1 MKSGMIFGLVS
12 SLILHALV
20 LMFFLFSFYT
30 QEKSSGVDFKQGVEF
45 TSIMMVS
52 ELPIGELKEVSIDQK
67 KSNSQDKN
75 KKQMVSEL
83 PIGELKEVSIDQKK
97 SNSQDK
103 NKKQDEKMSLNSQD
117 KNAVLKAQKKIEKQ
131 DENQAQK
138 EIANASE
145 NSKFKNESLSAPLQS
160 NEDKTQT
167 IVSGNAKEQIKS
179 YQALLMAHLAKF
191 KKYPQEAIMQKQ
203 EGVVRIRVS
212 IDESGNVLSKELKK
226 SCPYA
231 VLNDEVLSLFKRA
244 SPLPKPPKEM
254 LKDGEKI
261 SFVMPIDYNI
271 KDYLGKK

>member
-75 KKQMVSEL
+75 KKQ
-83 PIGELKEVSIDQKK
+83 
-97 SNSQDK
+97 
-103 NKKQDEKMSLNSQD
+103 DERISLNSQD
-117 KNAVLKAQKKIEKQ
+117 KNAVLKAQKKIKKQ

-167 IVSGNAKEQIKS
+167 IISGNAKEQIKS

>member
-1 MKSGMIFGLVS
+1 MKSSVIFGLVS

-45 TSIMMVS
+45 TSIM
-52 ELPIGELKEVSIDQK
+52 
-67 KSNSQDKN
+67 
-75 KKQMVSEL
+75 MVSEL

>member
-1 MKSGMIFGLVS
+1 MKSSVIFGFVL
-12 SLILHALV
+12 SLILHTLV

-30 QEKSSGVDFKQGVEF
+30 QEKSSGVDFKQGAEF

-52 ELPIGELKEVSIDQK
+52 EF
-67 KSNSQDKN
+67 
-75 KKQMVSEL
+75 

-103 NKKQDEKMSLNSQD
+103 NKKQDERISLNSQD
-117 KNAVLKAQKKIEKQ
+117 KNAVLKVQKKIEKQ

-167 IVSGNAKEQIKS
+167 IVSGNAKEQVKS
-179 YQALLMAHLAKF
+179 YQALLMAHLTKF

-231 VLNDEVLSLFKRA
+231 ALNDEALSLFKRA

-254 LKDGEKI
+254 LKNGDKI

>member
-1 MKSGMIFGLVS
+1 MKSSVIFGFVL

-20 LMFFLFSFYT
+20 LIFFLFSFYT
-30 QEKSSGVDFKQGVEF
+30 QEKSSGVDFKQGLEF

-75 KKQMVSEL
+75 KKQ
-83 PIGELKEVSIDQKK
+83 
-97 SNSQDK
+97 
-103 NKKQDEKMSLNSQD
+103 DERINLDSQD
-117 KNAVLKAQKKIEKQ
+117 KNAVLKVQKKIKKQ
-131 DENQAQK
+131 DKNQAQK

-167 IVSGNAKEQIKS
+167 IVSGNAKEQVKS
-179 YQALLMAHLAKF
+179 YQALLMAHLTKF

-231 VLNDEVLSLFKRA
+231 ALNNEVLSLFKRA

-254 LKDGEKI
+254 LKNGDKI
-261 SFVMPIDYNI
+261 SFIMPIDYNI

>member
-75 KKQMVSEL
+75 K
-83 PIGELKEVSIDQKK
+83 
-97 SNSQDK
+97 
-103 NKKQDEKMSLNSQD
+103 
-117 KNAVLKAQKKIEKQ
+117 KQ

>member
-1 MKSGMIFGLVS
+1 MKSSVIFGFVL
-12 SLILHALV
+12 SLILHTLV

-30 QEKSSGVDFKQGVEF
+30 QEKSSGVDFKQGAEF

-52 ELPIGELKEVSIDQK
+52 EF
-67 KSNSQDKN
+67 
-75 KKQMVSEL
+75 

-103 NKKQDEKMSLNSQD
+103 NKKQDERISFNSQD
-117 KNAVLKAQKKIEKQ
+117 KNAVLKVQKKIEKQ

-160 NEDKTQT
+160 NKDKTQT
-167 IVSGNAKEQIKS
+167 IVSGNAKEQVKS
-179 YQALLMAHLAKF
+179 YQALLMAHLTKF

-212 IDESGNVLSKELKK
+212 IDESGNVLSKELKNLALMQRSMMK
-226 SCPYA
+226 
-231 VLNDEVLSLFKRA
+231 L
-244 SPLPKPPKEM
+244 
-254 LKDGEKI
+254 
-261 SFVMPIDYNI
+261 
-271 KDYLGKK
+271 

>member
-45 TSIMMVS
+45 TSIM
-52 ELPIGELKEVSIDQK
+52 
-67 KSNSQDKN
+67 
-75 KKQMVSEL
+75 MVSEL

-167 IVSGNAKEQIKS
+167 IVSGNAKEQVKS
-179 YQALLMAHLAKF
+179 YQALLMAHLTKF

-254 LKDGEKI
+254 LKNGNKI

>member
-45 TSIMMVS
+45 TSIM
-52 ELPIGELKEVSIDQK
+52 
-67 KSNSQDKN
+67 
-75 KKQMVSEL
+75 MVSEL

-261 SFVMPIDYNI
+261 SFVMPIDYKI

>member
-45 TSIMMVS
+45 TSI
-52 ELPIGELKEVSIDQK
+52 I
-67 KSNSQDKN
+67 
-75 KKQMVSEL
+75 MVSEL

-145 NSKFKNESLSAPLQS
+145 NSKFKNETLSAPLQS

>member
-1 MKSGMIFGLVS
+1 MKSSVIFGFVL

-30 QEKSSGVDFKQGVEF
+30 QEKSSGVDFKQGAEF

-75 KKQMVSEL
+75 KKQ
-83 PIGELKEVSIDQKK
+83 
-97 SNSQDK
+97 
-103 NKKQDEKMSLNSQD
+103 DERISLNSQD
-117 KNAVLKAQKKIEKQ
+117 KNAVLKVQKKIEKQ

-167 IVSGNAKEQIKS
+167 IVSGNAKEQVKS
-179 YQALLMAHLAKF
+179 YQALLMAHLTKF

-231 VLNDEVLSLFKRA
+231 ALNDEALSLFKRA

-254 LKDGEKI
+254 LKNGDKI

>member
-1 MKSGMIFGLVS
+1 MKSSVIFGFVL

-30 QEKSSGVDFKQGVEF
+30 QEKSSGVDFKQGAEF

-75 KKQMVSEL
+75 KKQ
-83 PIGELKEVSIDQKK
+83 
-97 SNSQDK
+97 
-103 NKKQDEKMSLNSQD
+103 DERISLNSQD
-117 KNAVLKAQKKIEKQ
+117 KNAVLKVQKKIEKQ

-167 IVSGNAKEQIKS
+167 IVSGNAKEQVKS
-179 YQALLMAHLAKF
+179 YQALLMAHLTKF
-191 KKYPQEAIMQKQ
+191 KKYPQESIMQKQ

-231 VLNDEVLSLFKRA
+231 ALNDEVLSLFKRA

-254 LKDGEKI
+254 LKNGDKI

>member
-1 MKSGMIFGLVS
+1 MKSSVIFGFVL
-12 SLILHALV
+12 SLILHTLV

-30 QEKSSGVDFKQGVEF
+30 QEKSSGVDFKQGLEF

-52 ELPIGELKEVSIDQK
+52 EF
-67 KSNSQDKN
+67 
-75 KKQMVSEL
+75 

-103 NKKQDEKMSLNSQD
+103 NKKQDERISFNSQD
-117 KNAVLKAQKKIEKQ
+117 KNAVLKVQKKIEKQ
-131 DENQAQK
+131 DKNQAQK

-167 IVSGNAKEQIKS
+167 IVSGNAKEQVKS
-179 YQALLMAHLAKF
+179 YQALLMAHLTKF

-231 VLNDEVLSLFKRA
+231 ALNDEALSLFKRA

-254 LKDGEKI
+254 LKNGDKI

>member
-1 MKSGMIFGLVS
+1 MKSSVIFGFVL
-12 SLILHALV
+12 SLILHTLV

-30 QEKSSGVDFKQGVEF
+30 QEKSSGVDFKQGAEF

-75 KKQMVSEL
+75 KKQ
-83 PIGELKEVSIDQKK
+83 
-97 SNSQDK
+97 
-103 NKKQDEKMSLNSQD
+103 DERISLNSQD
-117 KNAVLKAQKKIEKQ
+117 KNAVLKVQKKIEKQ
-131 DENQAQK
+131 DENQVQK

-167 IVSGNAKEQIKS
+167 IVSGNAKEQVKS

-231 VLNDEVLSLFKRA
+231 ALNDEALSLFKRA

-254 LKDGEKI
+254 LKNGDKI

>member
-1 MKSGMIFGLVS
+1 MKSSVIFGFVS
-12 SLILHALV
+12 SLVLHALV

-45 TSIMMVS
+45 TSIM
-52 ELPIGELKEVSIDQK
+52 
-67 KSNSQDKN
+67 
-75 KKQMVSEL
+75 MVSEL

-145 NSKFKNESLSAPLQS
+145 NSKFKNETLSAPLQS

-167 IVSGNAKEQIKS
+167 IVTGNAKEQIKS

-226 SCPYA
+226 SCPHA

>member
-1 MKSGMIFGLVS
+1 MKSSVIFGFVL

-20 LMFFLFSFYT
+20 LTFFLFSFYT
-30 QEKSSGVDFKQGVEF
+30 QEKSSGVDFKQGLEF

-75 KKQMVSEL
+75 KKQ
-83 PIGELKEVSIDQKK
+83 
-97 SNSQDK
+97 
-103 NKKQDEKMSLNSQD
+103 DERISFNSQD
-117 KNAVLKAQKKIEKQ
+117 KNAVLKVQKKIEKQ

-167 IVSGNAKEQIKS
+167 IVSGNAKEQVKS
-179 YQALLMAHLAKF
+179 YQALLMAHLTKF

-231 VLNDEVLSLFKRA
+231 ALNDEALSLFKRA

-254 LKDGEKI
+254 LKNGDKI

>member
-1 MKSGMIFGLVS
+1 MKSGMIFGFVL

-30 QEKSSGVDFKQGVEF
+30 QEKSSGVDFKQGLEF
-45 TSIMMVS
+45 TSIM
-52 ELPIGELKEVSIDQK
+52 
-67 KSNSQDKN
+67 
-75 KKQMVSEL
+75 MVSEL

-117 KNAVLKAQKKIEKQ
+117 KNAVLKAQKKIKKQ

-167 IVSGNAKEQIKS
+167 IISGNAKEQIKS

>member
-1 MKSGMIFGLVS
+1 MKSSVIFGFVL
-12 SLILHALV
+12 SLILHTLV

-30 QEKSSGVDFKQGVEF
+30 QEKSSGVDFKQGAEF

-52 ELPIGELKEVSIDQK
+52 EFPIW
-67 KSNSQDKN
+67 
-75 KKQMVSEL
+75 
-83 PIGELKEVSIDQKK
+83 ELKEVSIDQKK

-103 NKKQDEKMSLNSQD
+103 NKKQDERISFNSQD
-117 KNAVLKAQKKIEKQ
+117 KNAVLKVQKKIEKQ

-167 IVSGNAKEQIKS
+167 IVSGNAKEQVKS
-179 YQALLMAHLAKF
+179 YQALLMVHLTKF

-231 VLNDEVLSLFKRA
+231 ALNDEALSLFKRA

-254 LKDGEKI
+254 LKNGDKI

>member
-45 TSIMMVS
+45 TSIM
-52 ELPIGELKEVSIDQK
+52 
-67 KSNSQDKN
+67 
-75 KKQMVSEL
+75 MVSEL

-254 LKDGEKI
+254 LKDDEKI

>member
-1 MKSGMIFGLVS
+1 MKSSVIFGFVS
-12 SLILHALV
+12 SLVLHALV

-75 KKQMVSEL
+75 KKQ
-83 PIGELKEVSIDQKK
+83 
-97 SNSQDK
+97 
-103 NKKQDEKMSLNSQD
+103 DEKMSLNSQD
-117 KNAVLKAQKKIEKQ
+117 KNAILKAQKKIEKQ

-145 NSKFKNESLSAPLQS
+145 NSKFKNETLSAPLQS

-167 IVSGNAKEQIKS
+167 IVTGNAKEQIKS

-254 LKDGEKI
+254 LKNGEKI

>member
-1 MKSGMIFGLVS
+1 MKSSVIFGFVL
-12 SLILHALV
+12 SLILHTLV
-20 LMFFLFSFYT
+20 LMFSLFSFYT
-30 QEKSSGVDFKQGVEF
+30 QEKSSGVDFKQGAEF

-52 ELPIGELKEVSIDQK
+52 EP
-67 KSNSQDKN
+67 
-75 KKQMVSEL
+75 

-103 NKKQDEKMSLNSQD
+103 NKKQDERISLNSQD
-117 KNAVLKAQKKIEKQ
+117 KNAVLKVQKKIEKQ

-167 IVSGNAKEQIKS
+167 IVSGNAKEQVKS
-179 YQALLMAHLAKF
+179 YQALLMAHLTKF

-231 VLNDEVLSLFKRA
+231 ALNDEALSLFKKA

-254 LKDGEKI
+254 LKNGDKI

>member
-1 MKSGMIFGLVS
+1 MKSNVIFGFVL

-20 LMFFLFSFYT
+20 LIFFLFSFYT

-45 TSIMMVS
+45 TSIMM
-52 ELPIGELKEVSIDQK
+52 I
-67 KSNSQDKN
+67 
-75 KKQMVSEL
+75 SEL

-117 KNAVLKAQKKIEKQ
+117 KNAVLKVQKKIEKQ

-167 IVSGNAKEQIKS
+167 IVSGNAKEQVKS
-179 YQALLMAHLAKF
+179 YQALLMAHLTKF
-191 KKYPQEAIMQKQ
+191 KKYPQEAIVQKQ

-254 LKDGEKI
+254 LKNGDKI

>member
-1 MKSGMIFGLVS
+1 MKSSVIFGFVL

-20 LMFFLFSFYT
+20 LIFFLFSFYT
-30 QEKSSGVDFKQGVEF
+30 QEKSSGVDFKQGAEF

-75 KKQMVSEL
+75 KKQ
-83 PIGELKEVSIDQKK
+83 
-97 SNSQDK
+97 
-103 NKKQDEKMSLNSQD
+103 DEKINLNSQD
-117 KNAVLKAQKKIEKQ
+117 KNAVLKVQKKIEKQ
-131 DENQAQK
+131 DKNQAQK
-138 EIANASE
+138 EVANASE

-167 IVSGNAKEQIKS
+167 IVSGNAKEQVKS
-179 YQALLMAHLAKF
+179 YQALLMAHLTKF

-231 VLNDEVLSLFKRA
+231 ALNDEVLSLFKRA

-254 LKDGEKI
+254 LKNGNKI

>member
-1 MKSGMIFGLVS
+1 MKSSVIFGFVL

-20 LMFFLFSFYT
+20 LIFFLFSFYT
-30 QEKSSGVDFKQGVEF
+30 QEKSSGVDFKQGLEF

-75 KKQMVSEL
+75 KKQ
-83 PIGELKEVSIDQKK
+83 
-97 SNSQDK
+97 
-103 NKKQDEKMSLNSQD
+103 DERINLDSQD
-117 KNAVLKAQKKIEKQ
+117 KNAVLKVQKKIKKQ
-131 DENQAQK
+131 DKNQAQK

>member
-1 MKSGMIFGLVS
+1 MKPSVIFGFVS

-67 KSNSQDKN
+67 KSNF
-75 KKQMVSEL
+75 
-83 PIGELKEVSIDQKK
+83 
-97 SNSQDK
+97 QDK

-117 KNAVLKAQKKIEKQ
+117 KNAVLKVQKKIEKQ

-167 IVSGNAKEQIKS
+167 IVSGNAKEQVKS
-179 YQALLMAHLAKF
+179 YQALLMAHLTKF
-191 KKYPQEAIMQKQ
+191 KKYPQEAIVQKQ

-231 VLNDEVLSLFKRA
+231 ALNDEALSLFKRA
-244 SPLPKPPKEM
+244 SPLPKPPKEI
-254 LKDGEKI
+254 LKNGDKI

>member
-75 KKQMVSEL
+75 KKQ
-83 PIGELKEVSIDQKK
+83 
-97 SNSQDK
+97 
-103 NKKQDEKMSLNSQD
+103 DEKMSLNSQD

-145 NSKFKNESLSAPLQS
+145 NSKFKNETLSAPLQS

-254 LKDGEKI
+254 LKDGNKI

>member
-1 MKSGMIFGLVS
+1 MKSSVIFGFVL

-30 QEKSSGVDFKQGVEF
+30 QEKSSGVDFKQGLEF

-75 KKQMVSEL
+75 KKQ
-83 PIGELKEVSIDQKK
+83 
-97 SNSQDK
+97 
-103 NKKQDEKMSLNSQD
+103 DERISLNSQD
-117 KNAVLKAQKKIEKQ
+117 KNAVLKVQKKIEKQ

-138 EIANASE
+138 EVANASE
-145 NSKFKNESLSAPLQS
+145 NSKFKNESFSAPLQS

-167 IVSGNAKEQIKS
+167 IVSGNAKEQVKS
-179 YQALLMAHLAKF
+179 YQALLMAHLTKF

-212 IDESGNVLSKELKK
+212 IDENGNVLSKELKK

-231 VLNDEVLSLFKRA
+231 ALNDEVLSLFKRA

>member
-75 KKQMVSEL
+75 KKQ
-83 PIGELKEVSIDQKK
+83 
-97 SNSQDK
+97 
-103 NKKQDEKMSLNSQD
+103 DEKMSLNSQD
-117 KNAVLKAQKKIEKQ
+117 KNAVLKAQKKIKKQ

-167 IVSGNAKEQIKS
+167 IISGNAKEQIKS

-231 VLNDEVLSLFKRA
+231 VLNDEVLSLFKRS

>member
-1 MKSGMIFGLVS
+1 MKSSVIFGFVL
-12 SLILHALV
+12 SLILHTLV

-30 QEKSSGVDFKQGVEF
+30 QEKSSGVDFKQGLEF

-52 ELPIGELKEVSIDQK
+52 EF
-67 KSNSQDKN
+67 
-75 KKQMVSEL
+75 

-103 NKKQDEKMSLNSQD
+103 NKKQDERISFNSQD
-117 KNAVLKAQKKIEKQ
+117 KNAVLKVQKKIEKQ

-167 IVSGNAKEQIKS
+167 IVSGNAKEQVKS
-179 YQALLMAHLAKF
+179 YQALLMAHLTKF

-226 SCPYA
+226 I
-231 VLNDEVLSLFKRA
+231 L
-244 SPLPKPPKEM
+244 PLC
-254 LKDGEKI
+254 
-261 SFVMPIDYNI
+261 SAQ
-271 KDYLGKK
+271 

>member
-67 KSNSQDKN
+67 KR
-75 KKQMVSEL
+75 
-83 PIGELKEVSIDQKK
+83 
-97 SNSQDK
+97 NSQDK

>member
-1 MKSGMIFGLVS
+1 MKSSVIFGFVL
-12 SLILHALV
+12 SLILHTLV

-30 QEKSSGVDFKQGVEF
+30 QEKSSGVDFKQGAEF
-45 TSIMMVS
+45 ISIMMVS
-52 ELPIGELKEVSIDQK
+52 EFPIGELKEVSIDQK

-75 KKQMVSEL
+75 
-83 PIGELKEVSIDQKK
+83 
-97 SNSQDK
+97 
-103 NKKQDEKMSLNSQD
+103 
-117 KNAVLKAQKKIEKQ
+117 AVLKVQKKIEKQ

-167 IVSGNAKEQIKS
+167 IVSGNAKEQVKS
-179 YQALLMAHLAKF
+179 YQALLMAHLTKF

-231 VLNDEVLSLFKRA
+231 ALNDEALSL
-244 SPLPKPPKEM
+244 LKELLHCQNR
-254 LKDGEKI
+254 LKKC
-261 SFVMPIDYNI
+261 
-271 KDYLGKK
+271 

>member
-1 MKSGMIFGLVS
+1 MKSSVIFGFVL
-12 SLILHALV
+12 SLMLHALV

-30 QEKSSGVDFKQGVEF
+30 QEKSSGVDFKQGLEF
-45 TSIMMVS
+45 TSIM
-52 ELPIGELKEVSIDQK
+52 
-67 KSNSQDKN
+67 
-75 KKQMVSEL
+75 MVSEL

-167 IVSGNAKEQIKS
+167 IVSGNAKEQVKS
-179 YQALLMAHLAKF
+179 YQALLMAHLTKF
-191 KKYPQEAIMQKQ
+191 KKYPQEAIVQKQ

-254 LKDGEKI
+254 LKNGDKI

>member
-1 MKSGMIFGLVS
+1 MKSNVIFGFVL

-30 QEKSSGVDFKQGVEF
+30 QEKSSGVDFKQGLEF
-45 TSIMMVS
+45 TSIM
-52 ELPIGELKEVSIDQK
+52 
-67 KSNSQDKN
+67 
-75 KKQMVSEL
+75 MVSEL

-117 KNAVLKAQKKIEKQ
+117 KNALLKVQKKIEKQ

-167 IVSGNAKEQIKS
+167 IVNGNAKEQVKS
-179 YQALLMAHLAKF
+179 YQALLMAHLTKF
-191 KKYPQEAIMQKQ
+191 KKYPQEAIVQKQ

-231 VLNDEVLSLFKRA
+231 ALNDEVLSLFKRA

-254 LKDGEKI
+254 LKNGDKI

>member
-1 MKSGMIFGLVS
+1 MKSSVIFGFVL

-30 QEKSSGVDFKQGVEF
+30 QEKSSGVDFKQGLEF

-75 KKQMVSEL
+75 KKQ
-83 PIGELKEVSIDQKK
+83 
-97 SNSQDK
+97 
-103 NKKQDEKMSLNSQD
+103 DEKINLNSQD
-117 KNAVLKAQKKIEKQ
+117 KNAVLKVQKKIKKQ
-131 DENQAQK
+131 DKNQAQK

-167 IVSGNAKEQIKS
+167 IVSGNAKEQVKS
-179 YQALLMAHLAKF
+179 YQALLMAHLTKF

-254 LKDGEKI
+254 LKNGNKI

>member
-1 MKSGMIFGLVS
+1 MKSSVIFGFVL
-12 SLILHALV
+12 SLILHAVV

-30 QEKSSGVDFKQGVEF
+30 QEKSSGVDFKQGLEF
-45 TSIMMVS
+45 TSIM
-52 ELPIGELKEVSIDQK
+52 
-67 KSNSQDKN
+67 
-75 KKQMVSEL
+75 MVSEL

-117 KNAVLKAQKKIEKQ
+117 KNAVLKVQKKIEKQ

-167 IVSGNAKEQIKS
+167 IVSGNAKEQVKS
-179 YQALLMAHLAKF
+179 YQALLMAHLTKF
-191 KKYPQEAIMQKQ
+191 KKYPQEAIVQKQ
-203 EGVVRIRVS
+203 EGIVRIRVS

-254 LKDGEKI
+254 LKNGDKI

>member
-1 MKSGMIFGLVS
+1 MKSSVIFGFVL
-12 SLILHALV
+12 SLILHTLV

-30 QEKSSGVDFKQGVEF
+30 QEKSSGVDFKQGAEF

-52 ELPIGELKEVSIDQK
+52 EF
-67 KSNSQDKN
+67 
-75 KKQMVSEL
+75 

-103 NKKQDEKMSLNSQD
+103 NKKQDERISFNSQD
-117 KNAVLKAQKKIEKQ
+117 KNAVLKVQKKIEKQ

-160 NEDKTQT
+160 NEDKIQT
-167 IVSGNAKEQIKS
+167 IVSGNAKEQVKS
-179 YQALLMAHLAKF
+179 YQALLMAHLTKF

-231 VLNDEVLSLFKRA
+231 ALNDEALSLFKRA

-254 LKDGEKI
+254 LKNGDKI

>member
-1 MKSGMIFGLVS
+1 MKSSVIFGFVL
-12 SLILHALV
+12 SLILHTLV
-20 LMFFLFSFYT
+20 LMFSLFSFYT
-30 QEKSSGVDFKQGVEF
+30 QEKSSGVDFKQGAEF

-52 ELPIGELKEVSIDQK
+52 EF
-67 KSNSQDKN
+67 
-75 KKQMVSEL
+75 

-103 NKKQDEKMSLNSQD
+103 NKKQDERISFNSQD
-117 KNAVLKAQKKIEKQ
+117 KNAVLKVQKKIEKQ

-160 NEDKTQT
+160 NKDKTQT
-167 IVSGNAKEQIKS
+167 IVSGNAKEQVKS
-179 YQALLMAHLAKF
+179 YQALLMAHLTKF
-191 KKYPQEAIMQKQ
+191 KKYPQEVIMQKQ

-231 VLNDEVLSLFKRA
+231 ALNDEALSLFKRA

-254 LKDGEKI
+254 LKNGDKI

>member
-45 TSIMMVS
+45 TSIMMV
-52 ELPIGELKEVSIDQK
+52 L
-67 KSNSQDKN
+67 
-75 KKQMVSEL
+75 EL

>member
-1 MKSGMIFGLVS
+1 MKSSVIFGFVL
-12 SLILHALV
+12 SLILHTLV

-30 QEKSSGVDFKQGVEF
+30 QEKSSGVDFKQGAEF

-52 ELPIGELKEVSIDQK
+52 EF
-67 KSNSQDKN
+67 
-75 KKQMVSEL
+75 

-103 NKKQDEKMSLNSQD
+103 NKKQDERISFNSQD
-117 KNAVLKAQKKIEKQ
+117 KNAVLKVQKKIEKQ

-145 NSKFKNESLSAPLQS
+145 NSKFRNESLSAPLQS

-167 IVSGNAKEQIKS
+167 IVSGNAKEQVKS
-179 YQALLMAHLAKF
+179 YQALLMAHLTKF

-231 VLNDEVLSLFKRA
+231 ALNDEALSLFKRA

-254 LKDGEKI
+254 LKNGDKI

>member
-1 MKSGMIFGLVS
+1 MKSSVIFGFVL
-12 SLILHALV
+12 SLILHTLV
-20 LMFFLFSFYT
+20 LMFSLFSFYT
-30 QEKSSGVDFKQGVEF
+30 QEKSSGVDFKQGAEF

-75 KKQMVSEL
+75 KKQ
-83 PIGELKEVSIDQKK
+83 
-97 SNSQDK
+97 
-103 NKKQDEKMSLNSQD
+103 DERISFNSQD
-117 KNAVLKAQKKIEKQ
+117 KNAVLKVQKKIEKQ

-167 IVSGNAKEQIKS
+167 IVSGNAKEQVKS
-179 YQALLMAHLAKF
+179 YQALLMAHLTKF

-231 VLNDEVLSLFKRA
+231 ALNDEALSLFKRA

-254 LKDGEKI
+254 LKNGDKI